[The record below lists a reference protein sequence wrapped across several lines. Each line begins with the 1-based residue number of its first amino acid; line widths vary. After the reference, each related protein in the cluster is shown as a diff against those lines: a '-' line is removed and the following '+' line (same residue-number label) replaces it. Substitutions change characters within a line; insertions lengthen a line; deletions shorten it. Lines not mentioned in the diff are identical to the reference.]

1 MEDRIM
7 AYMRMAQQAKQRAY
21 APYSQFRVGAVAV
34 DAQGHAYP
42 GCNIE
47 NAAYSCCMCAERTA
61 LYSAIAQGAK
71 RIEAIYL
78 TSDSATRTFPCGVCR
93 QVLMEH
99 NPNMLI
105 YAASEQIEDVQRY
118 ALCDL
123 LPHAFVSSS
132 LNVQE

>member
-1 MEDRIM
+1 MDPQVER
-7 AYMRMAQQAKQRAY
+7 YMQMAQQAKLRAY
-21 APYSQFRVGAVAV
+21 APYSHFRVGAVAV

-61 LYSAIAQGAK
+61 LYSALAQGAE

-78 TSDSATRTFPCGVCR
+78 TSDASTLTFPCGVCR

-99 NPNMLI
+99 NPDMRI
-105 YAASEQIEDVQRY
+105 YVSSSRLEDVQCH

-123 LPHAFVSSS
+123 LPHAFASDA
-132 LNVQE
+132 LNSQE